1 MQGIIIQVS
10 RFIIPW
16 EEGNIGSNLPK
27 AHRNNGKWSFGI
39 LQITYN
45 VANVNPIGLAPF
57 VNSRAAFFSLAGYS
71 YLVVGD

>member
-1 MQGIIIQVS
+1 MKISKPILYNLERSVQGIIIQVS

-39 LQITYN
+39 L
-45 VANVNPIGLAPF
+45 
-57 VNSRAAFFSLAGYS
+57 
-71 YLVVGD
+71 VVGHEG